1 MPRRRRLGGSDFGGD
16 RRHRSSDARERGQGH
31 ARQAGGRQSEDHRLL
46 HGRELKT
53 GETRASGRS
62 GPASTARG
70 RRAASAG
77 HRSSPTAWSSSG
89 SGMSARRSS
98 PDGRRPSSSINAV
111 PSIPPPPQCGL
122 WLRTRANERR
132 GWKRIKQQ
140 LNDGRI
146 ALVIGGPEPH
156 RGDKA
161 VAPCI
166 DCFGPTGVECAASFA
181 ANADCRSDRAAWKAP
196 ASDKQTVGRWFKQ
209 APTSCSRRMLHRKLS
224 LGRLPRLKSMP
235 RRSRPIKDHWAHS
248 GLPVCK

>member
-1 MPRRRRLGGSDFGGD
+1 M
-16 RRHRSSDARERGQGH
+16 
-31 ARQAGGRQSEDHRLL
+31 
-46 HGRELKT
+46 
-53 GETRASGRS
+53 
-62 GPASTARG
+62 
-70 RRAASAG
+70 
-77 HRSSPTAWSSSG
+77 
-89 SGMSARRSS
+89 
-98 PDGRRPSSSINAV
+98 
-111 PSIPPPPQCGL
+111 PSIAPPPQCGL

-132 GWKRIKQQ
+132 GRKGIKEL
-140 LNDGRI
+140 LNAGRVARVI
-146 ALVIGGPEPH
+146 AALALH
-156 RGDKA
+156 RERDKA
-161 VAPCI
+161 VATCI